1 MGFFGFA
8 IFATWRHLKASPV
21 DPETEFER
29 LAASSFMAGLS
40 ALLVTSLFGNHLD
53 SEWGMWMVGLM
64 IAVIAITPTD
74 DEWDEEEEQE
84 TEFEDDETPH
94 ELVIN

>member
-1 MGFFGFA
+1 MAFFGFA
-8 IFATWRHLKASPV
+8 IFATWRYLKHSPV

-29 LAASSFMAGLS
+29 LAACSFMAGLS

-74 DEWDEEEEQE
+74 DESDEEEEQE
-84 TEFEDDETPH
+84 TEFEDDETPL
-94 ELVIN
+94 ELAMN